1 MRLSFFIRFILLAI
15 SFGLTTLG
23 LLAWQQTNFDLST
36 VWPMGGELSA
46 HPIYALVLGLALI
59 PPTLWEIFVLENQHT
74 RQAEQEVI
82 RDRD

>member
-1 MRLSFFIRFILLAI
+1 MRLSFFIRFILLTM

-23 LLAWQQTNFDLST
+23 LLAWQQMNFDLAT

-59 PPTLWEIFVLENQHT
+59 PPTLWEIFVLEN
-74 RQAEQEVI
+74 RQAHQAEHEVRRE
-82 RDRD
+82 RD